1 MNIHGGNSGA
11 SREWPHCAGLAQ
23 AAVCAAAR
31 LAPERLSRP
40 GRGNREIAFARQ
52 IAMYLAHV
60 GFGLSL
66 TEVGRSFGRDRT
78 TVRHACALVEDV
90 RELPRFELA
99 ISALEAG
106 MIALAR
112 RVSGQ
117 GPVETG
123 R

>member
-1 MNIHGGNSGA
+1 MNIYGGNAGP
-11 SREWPHCAGLAQ
+11 SRDRPLCAALAR

-31 LAPERLSRP
+31 LSPERLSRP
-40 GRGNREIAFARQ
+40 GRGDREIAFARQ

-60 GFGLSL
+60 GFGMSL
-66 TEVGRSFGRDRT
+66 TEVGRNFGRDRT

-112 RVSGQ
+112 TVSGA
-117 GPVETG
+117 PMETG